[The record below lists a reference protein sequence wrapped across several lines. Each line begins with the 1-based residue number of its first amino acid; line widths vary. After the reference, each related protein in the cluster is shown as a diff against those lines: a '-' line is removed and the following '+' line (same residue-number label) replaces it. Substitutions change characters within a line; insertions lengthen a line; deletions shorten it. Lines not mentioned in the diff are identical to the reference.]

1 MEKTL
6 TNGHSIFKAA
16 LRVNHAADQLD
27 RVLICA
33 FRNVNDTDRLKAQA
47 QDIKARAQ
55 MVVNAAQQLEDV
67 LEESGAAND

>member
-16 LRVNHAADQLD
+16 LHVNHAADQLD

-33 FRNVNDTDRLKAQA
+33 FRSMDDTDKLKAQA

-55 MVVNAAQQLEDV
+55 MVADAAQALEDV
-67 LEESGAAND
+67 LEESGAENG